1 MELKLELHPNRQKI
15 LPLSNGID
23 FLGYV
28 VRPSHLL
35 LRRRVVAKFR
45 QTVAEFT
52 SGMAHREG
60 KMVNWVFPPEK
71 INRLHS
77 VVQSYLGLFRHGSCY
92 RLAAAI
98 FYKFGVLRLL
108 FERRDLRVKRRWI
121 LPFRPKNLYTQFAF
135 FRSRFRG
142 RILFQ
147 VGCYLE
153 FFNRDAIWASKTL
166 GMARIPPRKG
176 FYARCGIHQSR
187 LEMLNRKLSGTE
199 LLFVF
204 QTGKTAGNIAQRSPT
219 RIDVLAGNWRG
230 SC

>member
-1 MELKLELHPNRQKI
+1 MKLELHPSRQKI
-15 LPLSNGID
+15 LPMSNGID

-35 LRRRVVAKFR
+35 LCRRVVAKFK
-45 QTVAEFT
+45 QSVAAYT
-52 SGMAHREG
+52 SEMALREG
-60 KMVNWVFPPEK
+60 EMVNWVFPPEK

-77 VVQSYLGLFRHGSCY
+77 VVQSYLGLFRHGSCQ
-92 RLAAAI
+92 RLAAAM
-98 FYKFGVLRLL
+98 FHKFAVLRLL
-108 FERRDLRVKRRWI
+108 FERRDLRVKKRWI

-153 FFNRDAIWASKTL
+153 FFNRDAIWAAKAL

-176 FYARCGIHQSR
+176 FSARCGIHQSR
-187 LEMLNRKLSGTE
+187 LETLNRKLSGTE

-204 QTGKTAGNIAQRSPT
+204 QTGKTAGNIAQRFPA
-219 RIDVLAGNWRG
+219 RIDVRVGNWRG
-230 SC
+230 